1 VKIHARSSVQETRA
15 DCPSPILACFKY
27 GMQVRRATFQW
38 ECGAGIPLPAGPC
51 HCGLAARILSL
62 FFFSFLVTH
71 LIPSSFP
78 SSASTASASHSWV
91 GCIVVGQSA
100 GCVPSQR
107 RGPAKQTRRAER
119 GSGLETPVPAER
131 SNRTKSTCR
140 DWRALSTGCGNCKCT
155 SAAGKGRL
163 PAVGRGNGRT
173 GTTHLNQTSVRL
185 GAWIAFSELLGGWCF
200 SVGCAWRT
208 GMAKELSKTAV
219 LKKRALC
226 CGM

>member
-1 VKIHARSSVQETRA
+1 MKIHARSSVQETRA

-107 RGPAKQTRRAER
+107 RGPAKQRPEGPSGDQASRPQSQPKEAIEQNPRAVIGERCRRDAVTANALARRGKGGCQPWAVATAGREPHTSTRRQCGWEL
-119 GSGLETPVPAER
+119 GSLSRSCWVVGASLLGALGGLEWPR
-131 SNRTKSTCR
+131 S
-140 DWRALSTGCGNCKCT
+140 
-155 SAAGKGRL
+155 SA
-163 PAVGRGNGRT
+163 
-173 GTTHLNQTSVRL
+173 
-185 GAWIAFSELLGGWCF
+185 
-200 SVGCAWRT
+200 
-208 GMAKELSKTAV
+208 
-219 LKKRALC
+219 KRQF
-226 CGM
+226 